1 MTFDEYTAARRSK
14 KWGIAV
20 DDEAMNDKKPQANEM
35 PAGAASA
42 LSAMFGFTV
51 GQEVTVTR
59 KLWEPPDD
67 CHPGCLLAI
76 PGDGLIV
83 RSFGGSQQH
92 PISVSHHD
100 RTDGMTFFASPDELT
115 PNAQVVRREAAG
127 VASERTE
134 G

>member
-1 MTFDEYTAARRSK
+1 MT
-14 KWGIAV
+14 
-20 DDEAMNDKKPQANEM
+20 NEKTTNS
-35 PAGAASA
+35 AASA

-67 CHPGCLLAI
+67 YHLGCLLAI
-76 PGDGLIV
+76 PGDRLIV

-100 RTDGMTFFASPDELT
+100 RTDGMTFFASPDELK
-115 PNAQVVRREAAG
+115 PNVEFRPLDAASSRPVEPG
-127 VASERTE
+127 TE

>member
-1 MTFDEYTAARRSK
+1 MSTQEQQTQPD
-14 KWGIAV
+14 G
-20 DDEAMNDKKPQANEM
+20 
-35 PAGAASA
+35 GASG

-59 KLWEPPDD
+59 RLWEPPDGD
-67 CHPGCLLAI
+67 SPGGLLAS
-76 PGDGLIV
+76 PGDRLIV

-115 PNAQVVRREAAG
+115 PNDGGERR
-127 VASERTE
+127 
-134 G
+134 